1 VSARHLAILI
11 CAVVVFAAPH
21 RSGAGHEIPFY
32 PSFYPQEIK
41 IEVMEPATAARL
53 LHKKSL
59 HAYLG
64 ADPFASAAA
73 PPHVTYAESLKS
85 YVVLTLV
92 RSGPLAEA
100 GARCAA
106 ATRTL
111 KTLSTVK
118 GVYTFHP
125 YPITPYHDDYLQ
137 HVDLVESE
145 RKKLAA
151 TAEVSGPALR
161 IRARGKLA
169 SALLASRG
177 NATEKDADATL
188 EEIDLRDLLADRETR
203 LNGWIGPPWLKQ
215 GWYQAYLLHAQ
226 TLADEGARRTVEETL
241 TRRTQDVPGPA
252 ARANLERK
260 LVGALVRGCE
270 RVVVGYATRREALN
284 VEYSEGVENIAY
296 DAQAGL
302 GSAIFLRDVKL
313 KDFPWNGW
321 LRLGSET
328 RATSAWNPIAGFGDA
343 TGRLLWLAVGDPALF
358 PAPNN
363 GGWVANRVRAGSS
376 QPGPVDI
383 PADALILDGSP
394 TGLRPVGRGATA
406 AASVAYQVL
415 ASAFHHGPKM
425 SPADIVYPFAF
436 ASRWSG
442 GAGTSGS
449 RYDPVVDRATATL
462 RERLAAVKVVRVD
475 SQIKDYGEIQLVYEV
490 PQVEVYLKH
499 ATDPR
504 DLPVVAAPWSAIPWE
519 LIVLMEEAV
528 ARGQAAFSE
537 AEAKRRGVPWLDLVR
552 DPKLKTELA
561 SLAETLER
569 RAYVPEALRGL
580 VTVAEARQRWA
591 ALRRFHR
598 KHGHFLVT
606 NGPYRIE
613 KWSADGVVLGVFR
626 DLSYP
631 LPVGIYDAYALPLK
645 AFVAAV
651 EQRGD
656 RLAIR
661 AEVETLSKFERSYKI
676 ERAPFRPAPA
686 GERTRDVL
694 AAHYVVLSAGEQV
707 VSAGTSEDL
716 EGDRLVVDL
725 RGTLLPGAYRI
736 LLALALNGN
745 LVSPEVKTVPYRV
758 GD

>member
-1 VSARHLAILI
+1 ML
-11 CAVVVFAAPH
+11 AVVVSAPH
-21 RSGAGHEIPFY
+21 RAGAGHEIPFY

-41 IEVMEPATAARL
+41 IEVMEPAAAARL
-53 LHKKSL
+53 LKTKSL

-64 ADPFASAAA
+64 ADPFAGGGA

-85 YVVLTLV
+85 YVVLTLG
-92 RSGPLAEA
+92 RSGSLADA

-106 ATRTL
+106 ATRAL

-118 GVYTFHP
+118 GAYTFHP

-137 HVDLVESE
+137 HVDLVEAE
-145 RKKLAA
+145 RKRLAA
-151 TAEVSGPALR
+151 IAETGGPALR
-161 IRARGKLA
+161 IRGRGKLA
-169 SALLASRG
+169 SALLGTRG
-177 NATEKDADATL
+177 SATEKDADATL
-188 EEIDLRDLLADRETR
+188 EEIDVRDLLADRETR
-203 LNGWIGPPWLKQ
+203 LNGWVGPPWLKQ
-215 GWYQAYLLHAQ
+215 GWYQAYLLHAP
-226 TLADEGARRTVEETL
+226 TATDEGARRTVEDL
-241 TRRTQDVPGPA
+241 LARRTQDPPGPG
-252 ARANLERK
+252 ARANLERQ
-260 LVGALVRGCE
+260 LVGTLTRGCE
-270 RVVVGYATRREALN
+270 RVVVGYAARREALN

-296 DAQAGL
+296 DAHAGL

-363 GGWVANRVRAGSS
+363 GGWVANRVRAAST
-376 QPGPVDI
+376 PGPVEV
-383 PADALILDGSP
+383 PADALVPDAASG
-394 TGLRPVGRGATA
+394 GLRAVGRGTTA

-415 ASAFHHGPKM
+415 ASVFHHGSKM
-425 SPADIVYPFAF
+425 TPADIVYPFAV
-436 ASRWSG
+436 ASRWSHG
-442 GAGTSGS
+442 PGTSGN
-449 RYDPVVDRATATL
+449 RYDPVVARATATL
-462 RERLAAVKVVRVD
+462 RERLAGVKVVRVD
-475 SQIKDYGEIQLVYEV
+475 SQIKDYGEIQLVYDV

-504 DLPVVAAPWSAIPWE
+504 DLPVVAPPWSAIPWE
-519 LIVLMEEAV
+519 LAVLMEEAV
-528 ARGQAAFSE
+528 GRGQAAFSE
-537 AEAKRRGVPWLDLVR
+537 TEAKRRGVPWLDLVR
-552 DPKLKTELA
+552 DPRVKTTLA

-569 RAYVPEALRGL
+569 RAYVPEALRGW

-591 ALRRFHR
+591 ALRRFYR

-606 NGPYRIE
+606 NGPYRLE
-613 KWSADGVVLGVFR
+613 KWSTDGVVLGVFR

-656 RLAIR
+656 RLTIQ
-661 AEVETLSKFERSYKI
+661 AEVETVSKFERSYKI

-686 GERTRDVL
+686 GERPRDVL

-707 VSAGTSEDL
+707 VSAGTSMDL

-725 RGTLLPGAYRI
+725 RGALPPGAYRI

-745 LVSPEVKTVPYRV
+745 LMSPEVKTVPYRV